1 MFNYLNELNP
11 QQREAVLHLDGPLM
25 IIAGAGSGKTKVLTT
40 RIAHLMA
47 NGVDSFKILALTFT
61 NKAAKEMKERVEKIL
76 VNREARNLY
85 IGTFH
90 SVFARILRGE
100 ASRVGYPTS
109 FTIYD
114 TDDAKSVLKTVI
126 NELHLDDKIYKPS
139 TVYNRISSA
148 KNALVTSEEYA
159 KDFGLQQEDARAN
172 RPAIA
177 QIYTAYAKRCFKNG
191 AMDFDDLLLQF
202 YLILKNHPDALHKY
216 QHKFSHIMIDE
227 YQDTNPAQYEII
239 KLLGAMHE
247 NVCVVGDDAQSIYAF
262 RGATIENILL
272 FRKDYDDVK
281 VIKLEQNYRSTK
293 QILNVANQVIGNN
306 KGQIPKELWTENSE
320 GDKIKLVRTM
330 TDNDEGKFVAD
341 AIQEQKLRNHFFNR
355 DFAILYRTNAQSRAM
370 EESLRRMNIP
380 YTIFGGISFYQRK
393 EVKDY
398 VAYLRI
404 IVNPRDEEA
413 LKRIIN
419 YPVRGIGK
427 TSLDRLILVANEQS
441 ITLWDVLTRA
451 ASFGFKAGTLEAIEN
466 FVLMIK
472 SFASML
478 KNSNAYDVAFH
489 VGKQTGL
496 VRELFNDKSTEGIQ
510 RYENVQEL
518 LNSIKEWVDDKQNR
532 AQIDEDGVMLD
543 ETIRD
548 EVSSD
553 EGEGASE
560 ADAQNSS
567 RDLFSDAPPVAMPTE
582 SSTTSTDIGVEGEA
596 TAPEDPDAKKPL
608 REDVLLSAY
617 LQQITLLTD
626 ADDKDEHA
634 DTVKMMTI
642 HAAKGLEFSCV
653 FAVGLE
659 EMLFPS
665 AMSINTREE
674 LEEERRLF
682 YVVITRA
689 KHKLW
694 ISYANTRYKFG
705 QVVQNEPSRF
715 INELPEDHLD
725 RSYAGGGFRNQSSGG
740 PSAQERMRGWGGSG
754 SATPQN
760 RTYFN
765 EPKKQPEKPTYL
777 PVQPPVSKPVAH
789 QPSADFRPSD
799 TTDLKAGQ
807 QVEHQKFGF
816 GEVLKMEGA
825 AHNPIATI
833 KFKLNGEKKI
843 MLNYAKLRIV
853 E

>member
-1 MFNYLNELNP
+1 MSNYLNELNP
-11 QQREAVLHLDGPLM
+11 QQREAVMHVDGPLM

-47 NGVDSFKILALTFT
+47 NGIDAFRILALTFT
-61 NKAAKEMKERVEKIL
+61 NKAAKEMKERVGKIL
-76 VNREARNLY
+76 GTNEVGNLY

-90 SVFARILRGE
+90 SVFARILRSE
-100 ASRVGYPTS
+100 ATRIGYPSS

-148 KNALVTSEEYA
+148 KNALVTAEDYA
-159 KDFGLQQEDARAN
+159 SDYGLQQEDARAN

-191 AMDFDDLLLQF
+191 AMDFDDLLLKF
-202 YLILKNHPDALHKY
+202 YMILKDHPDALHKY

-239 KLLGAMHE
+239 KLLGAAHE
-247 NVCVVGDDAQSIYAF
+247 NVCVVGDDAQSIYSF

-272 FRKDYDDVK
+272 FRKDYMDVK
-281 VIKLEQNYRSTK
+281 VVKLEQNYRSSK

-306 KGQIPKELWTENSE
+306 KGQIQKELWTDNGE
-320 GDKIKLVRTM
+320 GEKIKVVRTM

-341 AIQEQKLRNHFFNR
+341 TIQEQKLRNHFFNK
-355 DFAILYRTNAQSRAM
+355 DFAILYRTNAQSRAF

-393 EVKDY
+393 EIKDY
-398 VAYLRI
+398 IAYLRV
-404 IVNPRDEEA
+404 IVNPRDEES

-427 TSLDRLILVANEQS
+427 TSLDKLILNANEKEIS
-441 ITLWDVLTRA
+441 LWEVLNRA
-451 ASFGFKAGTLEAIEN
+451 QEFGFKSGTLEAIEN

-496 VRELFNDKSTEGIQ
+496 VRELFNDKSTEGVQ

-532 AQIDEDGVMLD
+532 AQIDDDGVML
-543 ETIRD
+543 ETED
-548 EVSSD
+548 TVN
-553 EGEGASE
+553 GEQLTVNRE
-560 ADAQNSS
+560 
-567 RDLFSDAPPVAMPTE
+567 P
-582 SSTTSTDIGVEGEA
+582 STDNLQPSTDNQLEEPI
-596 TAPEDPDAKKPL
+596 PNRPL

-626 ADDKDEHA
+626 ADDKDENA

-659 EMLFPS
+659 EMLFPN

-689 KHKLW
+689 KQRLW
-694 ISYANTRYKFG
+694 VSYANTRYKFG

-715 INELPEDHLD
+715 ISELPEEHID
-725 RSYAGGGFRNQSSGG
+725 RSYAGGGFRNQAGMTSS
-740 PSAQERMRGWGGSG
+740 PSERMRGWGNSSSG
-754 SATPQN
+754 QFD
-760 RTYFN
+760 RGGFFG
-765 EPKKQPEKPTYL
+765 EPKKTNERPGYL
-777 PVQPPVSKPVAH
+777 PVQPVVPKPVAH
-789 QPSADFRPSD
+789 QPSADFKPSD
-799 TTDLKAGQ
+799 TSELKAGQ
-807 QVEHQKFGF
+807 KVEHQKFGF

-833 KFKLNGEKKI
+833 KFDLNGEKKI

-853 E
+853 G